1 AAKPPGGW
9 VVLEMV
15 ERAGCTQ
22 AALARGEPLC
32 GTASLVR
39 RWILLEQPGPWG
51 RDAVHESRLPKR
63 TAAALQRVAD
73 DLNARLVLIRRYG
86 RTTTEARECFV
97 ACSAPPDPWIDSFL
111 VDSPQDLLDLDLS
124 PLRLC
129 ERVGGRPVTRLYL
142 VCTNGRHDACCAEF
156 GRPLA
161 GALTRARPEQT
172 WECSHIGGD
181 RFAANLIC
189 FPHGLYYGRVG
200 RDEGL
205 EVVEAYERGLVDLDH
220 YRGRA
225 GLPFHVQAAEYFVRR
240 HARLL
245 GTDDLAVMG
254 QEAAPG
260 RRVRV
265 TFAGPHSTLFTAEIV
280 VNRDE
285 QGQLLTCR
293 AERPL
298 HPPRYELVGVE
309 TVSGASPQLFGRD
322 V

>member
-1 AAKPPGGW
+1 
-9 VVLEMV
+9 MS
-15 ERAGCTQ
+15 ERYGCTE

-51 RDAVHESRLPKR
+51 RDAVHESRLSKQ
-63 TAAALQRVAD
+63 TAAALQLRANE
-73 DLNARLVLIRRYG
+73 LNARLVLIRRYG
-86 RTTTEARECFV
+86 RSSGGVRECFV
-97 ACSAPPDPWIDSFL
+97 ACTASPAPWVESFFL
-111 VDSPQDLLDLDLS
+111 HAPEDLLDIDLG

-129 ERVGGRPVTRLYL
+129 ERVGGRAVTRLYL

-161 GALTRARPEQT
+161 AELNRARPEQT

-181 RFAANLIC
+181 RFAANLLC
-189 FPHGLYYGRVG
+189 FPHGIYYGRVG
-200 RDEGL
+200 RHEGL

-240 HARLL
+240 HTHLL
-245 GTDDLAVMG
+245 GTEDLTVLG
-254 QEAAPG
+254 QEAVAD

-265 TFAGPHSTLFTAEIV
+265 TFAGRNGAAFTAETV
-280 VNRDE
+280 VSRDE

-293 AERPL
+293 AERRL

-309 TVSGASPQLFGRD
+309 TSQGRATQISGGG

>member
-1 AAKPPGGW
+1 
-9 VVLEMV
+9 M
-15 ERAGCTQ
+15 
-22 AALARGEPLC
+22 C

-63 TAAALQRVAD
+63 IAAALRLRANE
-73 DLNARLVLIRRYG
+73 LNARLILIRRYG
-86 RTTTEARECFV
+86 RSSGGARECFV
-97 ACSAPPDPWIDSFL
+97 ACTASPAPWVESFIL
-111 VDSPQDLLDLDLS
+111 GTPGDLLDIDLG
-124 PLRLC
+124 PLRVC
-129 ERVGGRPVTRLYL
+129 QRVGGRPVATLYL

-161 GALTRARPEQT
+161 AALNRARPEQT

-181 RFAANLIC
+181 RFAANLLC
-189 FPHGLYYGRVG
+189 FPHGIYYGRVG

-205 EVVEAYERGLVDLDH
+205 EVVEAYERGLVDLAH

-225 GLPFHVQAAEYFVRR
+225 GLPFHVQAAEYFVRQ
-240 HARLL
+240 HAQLL
-245 GTDDLAVMG
+245 GTDDLTVLG
-254 QEAAPG
+254 QEAVAD

-265 TFAGPHSTLFTAEIV
+265 SFAGPQDTAFTAEITV
-280 VNRDE
+280 SRDE

-293 AERPL
+293 AEQRL
-298 HPPRYELVGVE
+298 HPPRYELVRVE
-309 TVSGASPQLFGRD
+309 TSPGRAAQPFGRG